1 MVGLPIHVATSG
13 SSDFTCQLQA
23 PQVRAPVGEAD
34 SMPLFVVHTE
44 VAGHFPSSTLL
55 GPKLMET
62 PRFRGRG
69 TPLKVMIG
77 EPQHHIA
84 ETQRTGD
91 VGEMFAK
98 SATSPENPPLQSWG
112 WWVVTSYAACLLGFL
127 SICHLSFLFPSLL
140 FFIFIFV
147 K

>member
-1 MVGLPIHVATSG
+1 MAGLPIHVASSG

-34 SMPLFVVHTE
+34 SMPLFVVHTK

-69 TPLKVMIG
+69 TQLKVMMG
-77 EPQHHIA
+77 EPQHHIV
-84 ETQRTGD
+84 ETHTEQEMSGRCLGKAQPALRIPLCR
-91 VGEMFAK
+91 VGAGG
-98 SATSPENPPLQSWG
+98 S
-112 WWVVTSYAACLLGFL
+112 
-127 SICHLSFLFPSLL
+127 
-140 FFIFIFV
+140 
-147 K
+147 